1 MKFRMYSL
9 ALVTFLALSGLSVLQ
24 PRALMGQDFDE
35 GFMFH
40 QPKATVSFN
49 LGYGIPRAGSDLF
62 AEVTDMFTLDKGDF
76 QNVSLGGGVAFFVNE
91 RLDVALEFNFGRSS
105 TWSEYVEFVDNDD
118 LPIEQETQLMQV
130 PFTVSGRYFLKERGR
145 AIGNLSWIPTTWA
158 PYIGA
163 GGGKMLYKFEQTG
176 DFVDFEDFSIFRYD
190 YISEGWAWVG
200 HVFGGVQWAISS
212 NFIVSA
218 EGRYSLADAELD
230 RPDFVGYDPI
240 DLAGF
245 GGTIGFGI
253 RF

>member
-1 MKFRMYSL
+1 MKIRMYCFSL
-9 ALVTFLALSGLSVLQ
+9 VAFLALSGLSVLQ
-24 PRALMGQDFDE
+24 PRALTGQEFDE

-40 QPKATVSFN
+40 QPKATFNFN
-49 LGYGIPRAGSDLF
+49 LGYGIPRAGSDIF
-62 AEVTDMFTLDKGDF
+62 DEVVDIFTLEKGDF
-76 QNVSLGGGVAFFVNE
+76 KTLSLGGGLSFFVNE

-105 TWSEYVEFVDNDD
+105 TWSEYVDYVDNDD
-118 LPIEQETQLMQV
+118 LPIEQETQLTQM
-130 PFTVSGRYFLKERGR
+130 PFTVSGRFFLKERGR
-145 AIGNLSWIPTTWA
+145 AIGSLSWIPSTWA

-200 HVFGGVQWAISS
+200 HVFGGVQWALSPHWLIT
-212 NFIVSA
+212 A

-230 RPDFVGYDPI
+230 RPDFVGYEPI

-245 GGTIGFGI
+245 RATVGFGI